1 MKNKETTIRIRI
13 GRGSFNDIVID
24 DESVL
29 TEHCKIVMDKD
40 GCRVVNLKKDSK
52 TFVNG
57 KEVYWEADLAKGD
70 ELRVGNVVVD
80 WQKSLK
86 IEEGDTTDEQGPH
99 CPYCGS
105 RRVRIKSKRNKWKF
119 IGVYFGSAILLFLL
133 FILLILQSDFLFDT
147 GIANIFGILVIFIPI
162 ILGASL
168 TKTIYCR
175 CLNCGKEFDCPER
188 YIPKVPFKKRMKDLL
203 EKVRFFILLNLQ
215 GIIYYFVLFLLLF
228 LIIWSA
234 FEGHE
239 TMVIISVCLF
249 VGWALLGFII
259 ELVYRIKTDDWSGF
273 LRPRLIRLVIILPVL
288 IPSINRIHQNNIRY
302 DYYQD
307 NTKYEYADL
316 YIANESGHDV
326 TIRYISSDDDT
337 NPLTIVEISS
347 GNQEKIGQG
356 LFYSFPNKART
367 KKGYNNINRLFDKN
381 YNPFPFKDNVV
392 GIAYANSIKI
402 IHQEDSLHNYF
413 PEKHCIVDEYSWKK
427 ECPYHG
433 SQIIIESFNGKK
445 ETINGAY
452 VYTITEDDYNYAIN
466 NNAKLQ

>member
-40 GCRVVNLKKDSK
+40 GCRVVNLKKESK

-57 KEVYWEADLAKGD
+57 EEVYWEANLAQGD
-70 ELRVGNVVVD
+70 ELRVGNIVVD
-80 WQKSLK
+80 WQQALK
-86 IEEGDTTDEQGPH
+86 AEIDEPIPK

-105 RRVRIKSKRNKWKF
+105 RSVKIKSKRNKWKF

-188 YIPKVPFKKRMKDLL
+188 YIPKEPFKKRMKDLL
-203 EKVRFFILLNLQ
+203 EKVRYFILSNLQ
-215 GIIYYFVLFLLLF
+215 TIIYYFVLFLLLF

-239 TMVIISVCLF
+239 TMAIICVCLF

-288 IPSINRIHQNNIRY
+288 IPTINRSHQEKHRY
-302 DYYQD
+302 EYYQD

-326 TIRYISSDDDT
+326 TIRYISSDDDI
-337 NPLTIVEISS
+337 NPLKIVEISS

-356 LFYSFPNKART
+356 QFYSFPNKART
-367 KKGYNNINRLFDKN
+367 KRYKRINRFHN
-381 YNPFPFKDNVV
+381 YLPFKDNVV
-392 GIAYANSIKI
+392 GIAYANGITI
-402 IHQEDSLHNYF
+402 IHQEDSLCNYI

-433 SQIIIESFNGKK
+433 SQIIIESLNGKK

-452 VYTITEDDYNYAIN
+452 VYTITDEDYYYAKS
-466 NNAKLQ
+466 NNANLQ

>member
-29 TEHCKIVMDKD
+29 TEHCKIVVDKD

-57 KEVYWEADLAKGD
+57 KEVYWEAYLAQGD
-70 ELRVGNVVVD
+70 ELRVGNIVVD
-80 WQKSLK
+80 WQQAVKAE
-86 IEEGDTTDEQGPH
+86 IDEPNPK

-105 RRVRIKSKRNKWKF
+105 RSVRIKSKRNKWRF
-119 IGVYFGSAILLFLL
+119 IGVYLGSTIILFLI
-133 FILLILQSDFLFDT
+133 FLLLN
-147 GIANIFGILVIFIPI
+147 ANIFLNDFAVWFASLILIFIPAI
-162 ILGASL
+162 IGISL
-168 TKTIYCR
+168 SKTIFCR

-249 VGWALLGFII
+249 VGWALLGFIV
-259 ELVYRIKTDDWSGF
+259 ELVDRIKTDDWSGF
-273 LRPRLIRLVIILPVL
+273 LKPRLIRLVIILPVL

-302 DYYQD
+302 EYYQD

-356 LFYSFPNKART
+356 QFYSFPNKART
-367 KKGYNNINRLFDKN
+367 KGYNNINRLFDIIYK
-381 YNPFPFKDNVV
+381 PLFPFKDNVV
-392 GIAYANSIKI
+392 GIAYDNSIKI

-413 PEKHCIVDEYSWKK
+413 PEKHCIIDEDSWKK
-427 ECPYHG
+427 ESPYHG
-433 SQIIIESFNGKK
+433 AQISIESLNGKK

-452 VYTITEDDYNYAIN
+452 VYTITEDDYYYAKN
-466 NNAKLQ
+466 NNAKL

>member
-40 GCRVVNLKKDSK
+40 GCRVVNLKKESQ

-57 KEVYWEADLAKGD
+57 EEVYWEANLAQGD
-70 ELRVGNVVVD
+70 ELRVGNIVVD
-80 WQKSLK
+80 WQQAVKAE
-86 IEEGDTTDEQGPH
+86 IDEPNPK

-105 RRVRIKSKRNKWKF
+105 RRVKIKSKRNKWKF

-175 CLNCGKEFDCPER
+175 CLNCGKEFDCPES
-188 YIPKVPFKKRMKDLL
+188 YIPKVSLKKRVKDLL
-203 EKVRFFILLNLQ
+203 EKVRFFILSNLQ
-215 GIIYYFVLFLLLF
+215 AIIYYLLLF
-228 LIIWSA
+228 LFYFLLLWSA
-234 FEGHE
+234 INNYEIMAMISLCLLAGWVLFNFIRE
-239 TMVIISVCLF
+239 TI
-249 VGWALLGFII
+249 
-259 ELVYRIKTDDWSGF
+259 YRIKTNDWNGF
-273 LRPRLIRLVIILPVL
+273 LRPRLIRLIIILPL
-288 IPSINRIHQNNIRY
+288 IIPSLNRIHQENTRRDKYLN
-302 DYYQD
+302 
-307 NTKYEYADL
+307 NTKYEFADL
-316 YIANESGHDV
+316 YIANESGYDV
-326 TIRYISSDDDT
+326 TISYISSDDEI
-337 NPLTIVEISS
+337 NPFKIVEISS

-356 LFYSFPNKART
+356 QFYSFPNKART
-367 KKGYNNINRLFDKN
+367 KGYNNINRLFDKI

-433 SQIIIESFNGKK
+433 SQIIIESLNGKK

-452 VYTITEDDYNYAIN
+452 VYTITEDDYYYAKN

>member
-13 GRGSFNDIVID
+13 GRGLFNDIVID
-24 DESVL
+24 DESAL

-57 KEVYWEADLAKGD
+57 KEVYWEAYLAQGD
-70 ELRVGNVVVD
+70 ELRVGNIVVD
-80 WQKSLK
+80 WQQAVKAE
-86 IEEGDTTDEQGPH
+86 IDEPNPK

-119 IGVYFGSAILLFLL
+119 IGVYFGSAILLLLL

-147 GIANIFGILVIFIPI
+147 GIANIFGILVIIIPI

-188 YIPKVPFKKRMKDLL
+188 YIPKEPFKKRMKNLL
-203 EKVRFFILLNLQ
+203 KKVRYYIPSVLPWIIFFF
-215 GIIYYFVLFLLLF
+215 FVFLFL
-228 LIIWSA
+228 WSA
-234 FEGHE
+234 INNYEILA
-239 TMVIISVCLF
+239 IISLCLF
-249 VGWALLGFII
+249 VGYALFSFIR

-273 LRPRLIRLVIILPVL
+273 LKPRLIRLVIILPVL
-288 IPSINRIHQNNIRY
+288 IPTINRSHQEKHRY
-302 DYYQD
+302 EYYQD

-326 TIRYISSDDDT
+326 TIRFISSDDDI
-337 NPLTIVEISS
+337 NPLKIVEISS

-356 LFYSFPNKART
+356 QFYSFPNKART
-367 KKGYNNINRLFDKN
+367 KRYKRINRFHN
-381 YNPFPFKDNVV
+381 YLPFKDNVV
-392 GIAYANSIKI
+392 GIAYDNSIKI
-402 IHQEDSLHNYF
+402 IHQEDSLCNYI
-413 PEKHCIVDEYSWKK
+413 PEKHCIIDEDSWKK
-427 ECPYHG
+427 ESPYHG
-433 SQIIIESFNGKK
+433 AQISIESLNGKK

-452 VYTITEDDYNYAIN
+452 VYTITEDDYYYAKN